1 MKALKIALL
10 VLLLGGLLVGV
21 SSRLFLAFTPPWL
34 DMAIGGYTLI
44 SLIILL
50 FLSRSK

>member
-34 DMAIGGYTLI
+34 DFAIGGYALVSLLI
-44 SLIILL
+44 LWILG
-50 FLSRSK
+50 RNK